1 MNMLITFKSKA
12 ATEVTMYKEHARRI
26 LELLEKDVERGVITP
41 AELPHAIEK
50 IEAAV
55 ANSKAHSIS
64 DEVSRDVNAH
74 HNENGDDHEHET
86 PERVSFATRVYPVL
100 EMLHAANK
108 MQREVMWGV

>member
-1 MNMLITFKSKA
+1 MLITFKSKA
-12 ATEVTMYKEHARRI
+12 ATEITMYKEHARRI
-26 LELLEKDVERGVITP
+26 LELLQKDVDRGIITP

-55 ANSKAHSIS
+55 ADSKAHPVS
-64 DEVSRDVNAH
+64 DEVSRDINAH
-74 HNENGDDHEHET
+74 PNDNGDDHEHVK
-86 PERVSFATRVYPVL
+86 PESISFATRVYPVL

>member
-1 MNMLITFKSKA
+1 MLITFKSKA
-12 ATEVTMYKEHARRI
+12 AAEITMYKEHARRI
-26 LELLEKDVERGVITP
+26 LDLLQKNSDRGVITP
-41 AELPHAIEK
+41 AELPLAIQT

-55 ANSKAHSIS
+55 ADSRAHPIS

-74 HNENGDDHEHET
+74 HNENGDDHDHEK
-86 PERVSFATRVYPVL
+86 PEPINFATRVYPLL

>member
-1 MNMLITFKSKA
+1 MLITFKSKA
-12 ATEVTMYKEHARRI
+12 ASEITMYKEHAKRI
-26 LELLEKDVERGVITP
+26 LEILHKDVERGVITP

-55 ANSKAHSIS
+55 ADSKAHPIS

-74 HNENGDDHEHET
+74 HNANGDDNDHEK
-86 PERVSFATRVYPVL
+86 PEPVTFATRVYPVL